1 MQIIVVGNAVSKRIE
16 YFVEAGR
23 SLQTEIRFITYEE
36 FLDCLPSLRQAVVK
50 LEPWVSHE
58 TDFLKYARLNEK
70 YMETLRQL
78 GEQKLADDMHFLNTP
93 HALLRALDKR
103 ESKRLLAAGGL
114 RVTPE
119 VAFPCSFGELVQH
132 LSEHG
137 RGCFLKPRY
146 GSGAGGIMAMRYQP
160 ARRKWAVFTTLQRV
174 DGSIH
179 NTKRI
184 HRLCDEE
191 EIRPLAEAVISTD
204 AILEGWIPKEQLHGE
219 NYDLRVVCRDAETDY
234 IVVRCSKGSITNL
247 HLNNKAR
254 QWSELALSEEIQ
266 HEISSLCTAA
276 VSTLGLTYAGVDVL
290 LEKGTGIPYIIE
302 VNGQGDHIYQD
313 MYAGNS
319 IYARQINTIKKKY
332 DQSNR

>member
-36 FLDCLPSLRQAVVK
+36 LIDCLPSLRQAVVK

-58 TDFLKYARLNEK
+58 TDFLQYARLNEK
-70 YMETLRQL
+70 YMETLRKL
-78 GEQKLADDMHFLNTP
+78 GEMKLADDVHFLNTP
-93 HALLRALDKR
+93 QVLLQALDKR
-103 ESKRLLAAGGL
+103 ESKRLLAVDGL
-114 RVTPE
+114 RVTPV
-119 VAFPCSFGELVQH
+119 VASPRSFGELVQH
-132 LSEHG
+132 LSECG

-160 ARRKWAVFTTLQRV
+160 ARKKWAVFTTLQRV
-174 DGSIH
+174 DGIIH

-184 HRLCDEE
+184 HRLCEEE
-191 EIRPLAEAVISTD
+191 EIRLLAEAVMGTD
-204 AILEGWIPKEQLHGE
+204 AILEAWIPKEQLYGE
-219 NYDLRVVCRDAETDY
+219 NYDLRVVCSDSEIDY
-234 IVVRCSKGSITNL
+234 VVVRCSKGSITNL

-254 QWSELALSEEIQ
+254 RWSELSLPEAVEREIFGQ
-266 HEISSLCTAA
+266 CKAA
-276 VSTLGLTYAGVDVL
+276 VRTLGLTYAGVDVL

-313 MYAGNS
+313 MYAENS
-319 IYARQINTIKKKY
+319 IYVRQIKTIKKKY

>member
-16 YFVEAGR
+16 YFVEAGH
-23 SLQTEIRFITYEE
+23 SMQTEIRFITYEE
-36 FLDCLPSLRQAVVK
+36 LIDCLPSLRQAVVK

-78 GEQKLADDMHFLNTP
+78 GEMKLADDVHFLNTP
-93 HALLRALDKR
+93 QVLLKALDKR
-103 ESKRLLAAGGL
+103 ESKRLLAVDGL
-114 RVTPE
+114 RVTPV
-119 VAFPCSFGELVQH
+119 VASPRSFEELVQH
-132 LSEHG
+132 LSECG

-160 ARRKWAVFTTLQRV
+160 VRKKWAVFTTLQRV
-174 DGSIH
+174 DGIIH

-191 EIRPLAEAVISTD
+191 EIRLLAEAVMGTD
-204 AILEGWIPKEQLHGE
+204 AILEAWIPKEQLHGE
-219 NYDLRVVCRDAETDY
+219 NYDLRVVCSGSEIDY
-234 IVVRCSKGSITNL
+234 TVVRCSKGSITNL

-254 QWSELALSEEIQ
+254 RWSELSLPEAVEREIFGQ
-266 HEISSLCTAA
+266 CKAA
-276 VSTLGLTYAGVDVL
+276 VRTLGLTYAGVDVL

-313 MYAGNS
+313 MYADNS
-319 IYARQINTIKKKY
+319 IYVRQVKTIKKKY